1 MDVITL
7 LVKDGHNFEARMRL
21 DELDDL
27 AFTDEQAAEAR
38 RFRQVVEER
47 IRINKER
54 AAREKN
60 DDSSSEKSE
69 K

>member
-1 MDVITL
+1 
-7 LVKDGHNFEARMRL
+7 MRL

-60 DDSSSEKSE
+60 DDSSSEKS
-69 K
+69 KK

>member
-1 MDVITL
+1 
-7 LVKDGHNFEARMRL
+7 MRL

-38 RFRQVVEER
+38 RFRQVVVER

-54 AAREKN
+54 ARSREKRRLLI
-60 DDSSSEKSE
+60 
-69 K
+69 